1 MKRARKEKI
10 EVTGGMRV
18 RGYDAFHRAVEEG
31 ISAGWRRA
39 HKHTD
44 SPGEDTVKNQIL
56 TEVINAVSEY
66 FAFDQP
72 PDDS

>member
-1 MKRARKEKI
+1 MKRSKNPKI
-10 EVTGGMRV
+10 EITGRMRV
-18 RGYDAFHRAVEEG
+18 RACDVFHRAVEEG

-44 SPGEDTVKNQIL
+44 SPGLDTIKEQIL

-72 PDDS
+72 LDGS